1 MARAIVRAM
10 AAVRAMAERM
20 VQLGVVMQEN
30 GTAHYRKFIADD
42 MARYAAIVQKLG
54 LQIK

>member
-1 MARAIVRAM
+1 
-10 AAVRAMAERM
+10 MAERM

-30 GTAHYRKFIADD
+30 GTAHYRKFIKDD
-42 MARYAAIVQKLG
+42 CDRYAAIVQKLN

>member
-1 MARAIVRAM
+1 
-10 AAVRAMAERM
+10 M

-30 GTAHYRKFIADD
+30 GTAHYQKFVRDD
-42 MARYAAIVQKLG
+42 MERYAAIVKKLN